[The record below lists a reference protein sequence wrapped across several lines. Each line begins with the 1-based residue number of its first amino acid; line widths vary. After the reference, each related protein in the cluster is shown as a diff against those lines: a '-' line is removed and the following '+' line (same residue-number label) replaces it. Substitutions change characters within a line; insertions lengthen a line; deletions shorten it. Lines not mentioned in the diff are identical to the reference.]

1 MSLKG
6 WEPACWE
13 LIVSMKNGERLSL
26 EQIRTFLVA
35 SEEFRFEANN
45 REEVYVWVT
54 RTLVEQEYG
63 GQKREAKGLLR
74 SYVGKMTGLS
84 RAQVTRLIAGYRR
97 TRGVQ
102 AAAFA
107 AIPRSDLR
115 VFGDPRYHSHLWV
128 PSWARRFDK
137 AY

>member
-26 EQIRTFLVA
+26 EQIRTFLAA
-35 SEEFRFEANN
+35 SEKFRFEANN

-84 RAQVTRLIAGYRR
+84 RAQVTRLIGSYLENGMVKERR
-97 TRGVQ
+97 
-102 AAAFA
+102 
-107 AIPRSDLR
+107 
-115 VFGDPRYHSHLWV
+115 
-128 PSWARRFDK
+128 
-137 AY
+137 